1 MYSIDLSKGLINSG
15 NWNRIKQTMQ
25 KAKRGEPIT
34 TAFLGGSIT
43 QGCLASKQ
51 KLCYA
56 NRVHSWW
63 VNKFPES
70 GIEFINAG
78 IGGTTSQFGVSRVR
92 DHVLCNQPDFILA
105 EFAVNDDN
113 TEFFKETYEG
123 LVRRILSDVD
133 RPALLLMN
141 NVRFD
146 DGINAED
153 MHLPVAKHYEVPMVS
168 MKPTI
173 WEAIKA
179 GEIIATDITEDF
191 LHPNDLGHELIAN
204 VIIDFLEKVYAS
216 LDEECAPASY
226 DVAINDILLPE
237 PITQNAYENSSRVKK
252 YTMRDYEVTLNGFNL
267 DMKHKQG
274 FLDIFTGGYEASK
287 VGDSISLVAECTGI
301 AVQYKKTINKPAPI
315 AYAVV
320 DGDEEHPIVLDAN
333 FDEDWGDCL
342 FIETVAKHMELG
354 KHKVE
359 ITIKETHE
367 DDQLP
372 FYLVSLIVSK

>member
-1 MYSIDLSKGLINSG
+1 
-15 NWNRIKQTMQ
+15 
-25 KAKRGEPIT
+25 
-34 TAFLGGSIT
+34 
-43 QGCLASKQ
+43 
-51 KLCYA
+51 
-56 NRVHSWW
+56 
-63 VNKFPES
+63 
-70 GIEFINAG
+70 
-78 IGGTTSQFGVSRVR
+78 
-92 DHVLCNQPDFILA
+92 
-105 EFAVNDDN
+105 
-113 TEFFKETYEG
+113 
-123 LVRRILSDVD
+123 
-133 RPALLLMN
+133 MN

-173 WEAIKA
+173 WEAINV